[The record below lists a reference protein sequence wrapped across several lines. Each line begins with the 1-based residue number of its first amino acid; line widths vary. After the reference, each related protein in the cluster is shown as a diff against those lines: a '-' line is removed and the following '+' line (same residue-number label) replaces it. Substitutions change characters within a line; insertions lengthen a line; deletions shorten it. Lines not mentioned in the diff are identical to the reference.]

1 MVRKLKIWFMSR
13 ILNYYSNLNPKNRKY
28 VNHFFFIYKKN
39 LRTYYT
45 KPKKSKLFKPLNKNF
60 ISNLSHKSLKLF
72 EDHYLDDSVRDNIS
86 SVAGYIPYVKNQTK
100 IYFYHFFSVNY
111 GVRKTFTGQLS
122 IIDDSNSVIKSI
134 VITFPSRFNGVID
147 LSKIFNNLEGES
159 CIFELYHKRIPINHA
174 GHQGHLR
181 FWGIYGK
188 DSSTVHSMP
197 LFPFYV
203 KNDIPKFS
211 DRRYYPKMD
220 VNKNLNGCYFIN
232 CNLKSKTFHY
242 DLEGDLSNKI
252 KLLSGF
258 TIQMGIKSSGEK
270 FDEPSGIWHHSEYRR
285 IKHKYSSEDEI
296 SQIASIPNIEN
307 IDLLIFLGEYIDSNQ
322 EITFSIHSANKR
334 KIINSK
340 KIVVDTNKQVRASEL
355 FGINILKGN
364 NLIIEPSKESINH
377 VFKDGYANIQYVIDQ
392 NLCDGVH
399 AHRYTS
405 NITSQ
410 GLKFMHY
417 KISRN
422 TSSFVSVWGKK
433 NSEVFFRLRIFDSK
447 NSFEKCFFLS
457 VEQNQIVK
465 KINLSDLN
473 IPEGSGIVQLES
485 DTSNPGATS
494 FIMTKSGNKTF
505 LSTCHMTGG

>member
-1 MVRKLKIWFMSR
+1 MVRKLKVWFLSKV
-13 ILNYYSNLNPKNRKY
+13 LNSYSSLNLKTRKF
-28 VNHFFFIYKKN
+28 VNYFFFIYKKN

-45 KPKKSKLFKPLNKNF
+45 IPRNSKVFKPLNKKF
-60 ISNLSHKSLKLF
+60 TSNISHKSLKLF
-72 EDHYLDDSVRDNIS
+72 EDHFLDDSVRDNIP
-86 SVAGYIPYVKNQTK
+86 SVAGYIPYLKNQTK

-111 GVRKTFTGQLS
+111 GIRKTFTGQVSL
-122 IIDDSNSVIKSI
+122 INESNEIIKS
-134 VITFPSRFNGVID
+134 VVLTFPSRFNGEID
-147 LSKIFNNLEGES
+147 LSKIFNNLDGES
-159 CIFELYHKRIPINHA
+159 CIFELYHTRIPINHA

-211 DRRYYPKMD
+211 DRRFYPKI
-220 VNKNLNGCYFIN
+220 NNNNNLNSCYFIN

-242 DLEGDLSNKI
+242 DLEGDLSNKL
-252 KLLSGF
+252 KLLSGY
-258 TIQMGIKSSGEK
+258 TIQMGIKSSNEK
-270 FDEPSGIWHHSEYRR
+270 FDEPSGVWHHSEYRR
-285 IKHKYSSEDEI
+285 IRNKYSSNEEI
-296 SQIASIPNIEN
+296 GQIASIPSIDK
-307 IDLLIFLGEYIDSNQ
+307 IDLLIFLGEYVESNQ
-322 EITFSIHSANKR
+322 EIIFSIHSPKTR
-334 KIINSK
+334 KIIISK

-364 NLIIEPSKESINH
+364 NLIIEPSKESRNN
-377 VFKDGYANIQYVIDQ
+377 VFKGGYANIQYIIDQ

-405 NITSQ
+405 DLSSQ

-422 TSSFVSVWGKK
+422 TSSFLSIWGTK
-433 NSEVFFRLRIFDSK
+433 NKEVFFRLRVFDSK

-465 KINLSDLN
+465 EINLADLN
-473 IPEGSGIVQLES
+473 IPEGTGIIQIECDRV
-485 DTSNPGATS
+485 NPGATS
-494 FIMTKSGNKTF
+494 FVMTKSSDKTF